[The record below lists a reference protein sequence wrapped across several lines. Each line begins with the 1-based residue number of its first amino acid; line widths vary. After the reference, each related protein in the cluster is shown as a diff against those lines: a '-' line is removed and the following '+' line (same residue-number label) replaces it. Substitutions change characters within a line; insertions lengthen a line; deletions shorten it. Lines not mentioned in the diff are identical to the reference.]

1 MGQRLV
7 QQVNSTTYSF
17 RGHRQVAKLPGACCL
32 WLFEGRKQVLMKNCF
47 KDGKLKNV
55 LFSLALVA
63 KCDLYVVFITC
74 LIHSMA
80 INDDT

>member
-1 MGQRLV
+1 MDIDKWPSCQERAAFGCLKAGSRYRLYR
-7 QQVNSTTYSF
+7 T
-17 RGHRQVAKLPGACCL
+17 
-32 WLFEGRKQVLMKNCF
+32 LMKNCF